1 MNFGNHPRTSIL
13 AAMSG
18 LWRDRDLVW
27 QLTLREIL
35 GRYRGSGLGVAW
47 SFLNPVL
54 MLAVYTFVF
63 SVVFNAK
70 WGRDVHETRV
80 DFALILFVGMIVYAF
95 FAECVNRA
103 PSLILANVNYV
114 KKVVFP
120 LEVLPVVSLNA
131 AIFHAAVSVAVWAI
145 ARVLSGGVLHWTAL
159 LLPLIFMPLLLGTLG
174 VSWMLAA
181 LGVYVRD
188 IGQSIGIATTVLMFL
203 SPMFFPRDAIPAE
216 FRLIVDLNPLT
227 WFMERARDVLIWGRV
242 PGWPD
247 LAVQFVGAVLVAQ
260 AGFWWFQRTRR
271 GFADVL

>member
-1 MNFGNHPRTSIL
+1 MNIGDRPRTSIL
-13 AAMSG
+13 AAVSCV
-18 LWRDRDLVW
+18 WRDRNLVW

-70 WGRDVHETRV
+70 WGRDLHETRV

-95 FAECVNRA
+95 VADCVNRA
-103 PSLILANVNYV
+103 PTLILANVNYV

-120 LEVLPVVSLNA
+120 LEILPVVSLNA
-131 AIFHAAVSVAVWAI
+131 AVFHAGVSVAVWAV
-145 ARVLSGGVLHWTAL
+145 ARVLSGGALHWTAV
-159 LLPLIFMPLLLGTLG
+159 LLPVVFLPLLLGTLG

-203 SPMFFPRDAIPAE
+203 SPMFFPRDAIPSE
-216 FRLIVDLNPLT
+216 FRLVVDLNPLT
-227 WFMERARDVLIWGRV
+227 WFMERARDVLIWGRA
-242 PGWPD
+242 PGWVD
-247 LAVQFVGAVLVAQ
+247 LTAHFAGAVIVAQ
-260 AGFWWFQRTRR
+260 AGYWWFQRTRR